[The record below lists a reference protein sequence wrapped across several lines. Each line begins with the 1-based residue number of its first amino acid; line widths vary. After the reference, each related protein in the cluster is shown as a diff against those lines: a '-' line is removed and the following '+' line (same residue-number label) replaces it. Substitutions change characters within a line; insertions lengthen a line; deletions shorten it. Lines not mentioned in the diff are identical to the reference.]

1 MEYVT
6 YVHGIC
12 LTVGAGPGAMF
23 KSGMG
28 GHGSRFNNV
37 I

>member
-6 YVHGIC
+6 YVHCIR
-12 LTVGAGPGAMF
+12 LIVGAGPGVMF

-37 I
+37 T